1 MKLDIRYFSLD
12 KLKSTLSVCKYNIG
26 AFAGD
31 MPGAYELA
39 KVIYRKEPSENNGAV
54 LI

>member
-1 MKLDIRYFSLD
+1 
-12 KLKSTLSVCKYNIG
+12 
-26 AFAGD
+26 

-54 LI
+54 LIWKFIFLMGLSVMNNLCSLL